1 MTDLTIQAK
10 NNPANHPQP
19 RFRAEGG
26 LFLCTFEAM
35 ASDCEIVLE
44 GLDKAIAQ
52 GICEA
57 IVIETWRIEA
67 KFSRYRK
74 DNLIHAINQGGV
86 EVEIDSETSALFEF
100 ADQCYQAS
108 GGLFDITSGVLRRL
122 WKFDGGTRVPSDSE
136 REAIK
141 QHIGWD
147 KVARTASTIRLQ
159 QGMEIDLGGIGKEYA
174 VDRALLIAVQ
184 ALSDRKAQSVL
195 INFGGDLAATGAR
208 VSGEPWR
215 VGIESAMRDN
225 TAVARIELYGGA
237 IATSG
242 NANRYVIYCGRKLP
256 HILNP
261 ITAWP
266 VEGAPSGVSVAAPSC
281 LHAGMLSTLSML
293 QGAEAES
300 FLQRQGVQY
309 WLQM

>member
-1 MTDLTIQAK
+1 MTDLIIQTK
-10 NNPANHPQP
+10 DNPANHPQP
-19 RFRAEGG
+19 LFRAEGG
-26 LFLCTFEAM
+26 LFLCTFDAM
-35 ASDCEIVLE
+35 ASDCELVLE
-44 GLDKAIAQ
+44 GLDLAIAL

-57 IVIETWRIEA
+57 IVIEIWRIEA

-86 EVEIDSETSALFEF
+86 EVTIDPETSALFEF

-108 GGLFDITSGVLRRL
+108 DGLFDITSGALRRI
-122 WKFDGGTRVPSDSE
+122 WKFDGGTCVPSE
-136 REAIK
+136 RERQEIK
-141 QHIGWD
+141 QYIGWD
-147 KVARTASTIRLQ
+147 KVTRTATTIRLQ
-159 QGMEIDLGGIGKEYA
+159 KGMEIDLGGIGKEYA

-184 ALSDRKAQSVL
+184 ALSNRKSQSVL

-215 VGIESAMRDN
+215 VGVESAMRDN
-225 TAVARIELYGGA
+225 TAVAKVELYGGA

-242 NANRYVIYCGRKLP
+242 NANRFVLYQGRKLP

-261 ITAWP
+261 KTAWP
-266 VEGAPSGVSVAAPSC
+266 AEGAPAGVSVAAPSC

-293 QGAEAES
+293 QGGGAES
-300 FLQRQGVQY
+300 FLQTQGVQY
-309 WLQM
+309 WLQV